1 MKVLLTGSNGL
12 LGQKLVALLR
22 EQPGVALVA
31 TSRGPNRLA
40 DLYPDL
46 PYRTLDV
53 TNAAQVL
60 LLLAQEQPTHVI
72 HTAAMTNVDE
82 CELNHAACWLQNVTA
97 VANLVGACA
106 QHDIHLTHLSTD
118 FIFSGEAGPLAENAV
133 PAPVNFYGESKLAAE
148 QLVQASA
155 GRWAIARTVLV
166 YGVAHHY
173 GRTNLV
179 LWVRDSLLA
188 GKPIKVVSDQ
198 WRTPTLAEDLAQGCW
213 LLARQAA
220 QGVYHLSSDE
230 LLTPYAMALRVAAHF
245 GLNAGLIEKVDAS
258 TFSQPARRP
267 ARTGFLIGKA
277 RRDLGYQPHTFAEGI
292 ALISAQSDAESKKN
306 PPGKTA
312 GSTQQG

>member
-1 MKVLLTGSNGL
+1 MKILLTGSNGL

-40 DLYPDL
+40 DCYPDL
-46 PYRTLDV
+46 CYRALDV
-53 TNAAQVL
+53 TDAAQVRQV
-60 LLLAQEQPTHVI
+60 LAREQPTHVI
-72 HTAAMTNVDE
+72 HAAALTNVDE
-82 CELNHAACWLQNVTA
+82 CELHRAACWLQNVTA
-97 VANLVGACA
+97 VAHLVAGCA
-106 QHDIHLTHLSTD
+106 RHGIHLTHLSTD
-118 FIFSGEAGPLAENAV
+118 FIFSGDAGPLAEDAV

-148 QLVQASA
+148 QLVQAGA

-166 YGVAHHY
+166 YGVAHRY

-179 LWVRDSLLA
+179 LWVRDALRA
-188 GKPIKVVSDQ
+188 GQPIKVVSDQ

-220 QGVYHLSSDE
+220 QGIYHLSSDE
-230 LLTPYAMALRVAAHF
+230 LLTPYDVALRVADYF
-245 GLNAGLIEKVDAS
+245 GLDAGLIEKVDAS

-277 RRDLGYQPHTFAEGI
+277 RRELGYRPHTLAEGL
-292 ALISAQSDAESKKN
+292 ALVGAQAAAAD
-306 PPGKTA
+306 
-312 GSTQQG
+312 